1 MKALDGRGADIGVA
15 NGFKNANDKKPV
27 RTDRIDALI
36 REVGKCEVFADI
48 GCDHGYAAQ
57 RMLETGACERVIV
70 SDVSEKCLKK
80 AETLLSPYIAE
91 GKAAAVAS
99 DGFESV
105 PRCDVALI
113 AGMGGE
119 EIIGIIKR
127 AVEGGKA
134 LPQRLVL
141 QPMKNPDKVRRCVVE
156 NGYKIVRDYLFY
168 VKDKYYIVIN
178 CERGADELT
187 SEEAE
192 FGRTNVK
199 ERSADFTRF
208 INEELAKFKAVKG
221 GGEAFAEK
229 IKRYEKYVEN

>member
-1 MKALDGRGADIGVA
+1 MKALDVRGANIGDA
-15 NGFKNANDKKPV
+15 NEGKNVSGKKST
-27 RTDRIDALI
+27 RTDRIGALI
-36 REVGKCEVFADI
+36 GEVGKCEVFADI

-80 AETLLSPYIAE
+80 AETLLSFYTAE
-91 GKAAAVAS
+91 GKAAAVVS
-99 DGFESV
+99 DGFENV

-119 EIIGIIKR
+119 EIVGILKR
-127 AVEGGKA
+127 AIEGGKT
-134 LPQRLVL
+134 LPRKLVL
-141 QPMKNPDKVRRCVVE
+141 QPMKNPDKVRRCVVD

-178 CERGADELT
+178 CERGADEIT
-187 SEEAE
+187 NEEAE

-208 INEELAKFKAVKG
+208 IKEELAKFKAVKG